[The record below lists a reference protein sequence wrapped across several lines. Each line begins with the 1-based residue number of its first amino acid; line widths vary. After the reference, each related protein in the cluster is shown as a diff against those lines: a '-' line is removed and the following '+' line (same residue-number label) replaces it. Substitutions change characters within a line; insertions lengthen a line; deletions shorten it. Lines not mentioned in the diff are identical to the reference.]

1 MLLDATDPFAVKV
14 NGPDTVCPAGGVV
27 KETVGAA
34 IATFTDLDATALCLP
49 VESTILNSNV

>member
-1 MLLDATDPFAVKV
+1 MLPDATDPFAVKV
-14 NGPDTVCPAGGVV
+14 NGPDKFCPDEGLE

>member
-1 MLLDATDPFAVKV
+1 M
-14 NGPDTVCPAGGVV
+14 